1 MLKIISLT
9 QKTAA
14 EDLRE
19 RMHGTY
25 ATILADPPWQFQN
38 RTGKMAPEH
47 HRLLRYSTMTLEE
60 IMELPVPS
68 LAAASSHLYLWIPN
82 ALITEGLQVMK
93 HWGFTYK
100 PIWFGTRCAKTAG
113 RMARGR
119 FLFPKCHRVDL
130 VWRAGKY
137 ADISSRPTP
146 S

>member
-47 HRLLRYSTMTLEE
+47 HRMLRYSTMTLEE

-68 LAAASSHLYLWIPN
+68 LAAASSHLYLSDSQR
-82 ALITEGLQVMK
+82 T
-93 HWGFTYK
+93 HH
-100 PIWFGTRCAKTAG
+100 
-113 RMARGR
+113 RG
-119 FLFPKCHRVDL
+119 
-130 VWRAGKY
+130 
-137 ADISSRPTP
+137 TP
-146 S
+146 SDETLGIHL